1 MSSAVAAEVLQMDDR
16 DPNWSTLTVVP
27 THRDGPLRECVRAV
41 VCTYLRNM
49 EGQDVTGLHRLVM
62 DEVER
67 PMIETVLESA
77 NHNQST
83 AARILGI
90 SRSTLRKKLAAYCIA
105 DAAAPAYHESRA

>member
-1 MSSAVAAEVLQMDDR
+1 MSSAVAAEVVLMDDR
-16 DPNWSTLTVVP
+16 DPTWSTLTVVQA
-27 THRDGPLRECVRAV
+27 HRDEPLRDSVRAAV
-41 VCTYLRNM
+41 QTYLNNM

-67 PMIETVLESA
+67 PLIETVLESA

-105 DAAAPAYHESRA
+105 DAAAGA